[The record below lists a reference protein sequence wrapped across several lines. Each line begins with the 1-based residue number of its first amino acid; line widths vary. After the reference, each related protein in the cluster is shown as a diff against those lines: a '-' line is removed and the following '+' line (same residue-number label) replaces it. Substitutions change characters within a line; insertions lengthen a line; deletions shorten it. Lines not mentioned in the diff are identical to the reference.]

1 MDAQREADTVRRQIA
16 SALGCAYIVGRQL
29 PLPEYGAWTFGA
41 WDMAA
46 GRPVVINARRRTGGV
61 TGSVTRDLHF
71 SVSPRFDDLVYVAP
85 PRPRRWSL
93 PVALPVTLPV
103 VAVRPQRAALAF
115 CVMLLLAVM
124 GDRRPTRAQA
134 ALPPP
139 PAVHQ
144 AFIAMLPAAFVEAPI
159 APPEAS
165 VGTDDEMAVTRAY
178 HAVLAAFPAGARREL
193 DRAQTVWLSDRN
205 RACTIRAAGN
215 RAHCLH
221 LLATHRVA
229 ELTEL
234 LARASN

>member
-46 GRPVVINARRRTGGV
+46 GRPVVINARRRTNRV
-61 TGSVTRDLHF
+61 TGSVTRDLYYD
-71 SVSPRFDDLVYVAP
+71 VSPRFDDLGYIAP
-85 PRPRRWSL
+85 PPKPHRWSL
-93 PVALPVTLPV
+93 PVLV
-103 VAVRPQRAALAF
+103 VQPQRAALAF
-115 CVMLLLAVM
+115 CVLLLLAVM
-124 GDRRPTRAQA
+124 GDRHPPRAQA
-134 ALPPP
+134 APPRP
-139 PAVHQ
+139 VAMHQ
-144 AFIAMLPAAFVEAPI
+144 AFVAILPAALVEPPVAALAAPEVS
-159 APPEAS
+159 PPS
-165 VGTDDEMAVTRAY
+165 DDEIAVTRAY

-193 DRAQTVWLSDRN
+193 DRAQHTWLSDRN
-205 RACTIRAAGN
+205 RACTAHATGS